1 MKLMKLFLVGIVAS
15 FSVSLSAQEEEETHA
30 YFWADTVTVV
40 GEKEVKL
47 PMVNA
52 ITTKM
57 FVDLQLTPASVGVV
71 TKSIIE
77 NQNGSV
83 LSDAIN
89 NISGVN
95 VQSQFGVHDYF
106 IIRGFDS
113 ISSGLILTDGTPEPE
128 ATFYHLYNIEAVE
141 VLKGP
146 GAFLYGGNPLSGTIN
161 LSRKQP
167 LFSNFANASGSY
179 GKFQSYRGIVD
190 FGLTNQ
196 NKNFAFRLNGLFV
209 DSDSYRDGKNNE
221 VMAVNPAITWR
232 INERSNLNVN
242 FEYVKSE
249 YTPDSGLPIQLDLAT
264 PQIPDNISRTS
275 SFQPETDFSDQKVAR
290 FKLNYDLQ
298 INESF
303 FLRSKFYYTDQDW
316 QSQGT
321 LITNT
326 LSIDPDPNT
335 YLFRTDS
342 KLADRQKMLGNQL
355 ELVSTFRTGSA
366 NHTLLT
372 GFEVTRLSDDFDLEF
387 VGLPEVLLGDLEV
400 EGPGYDLSAGI
411 PQFLA
416 IGDGRSLTFA
426 PYFIDRVSFSEKVQ
440 LFLGGRFD
448 RINYQ
453 DDDRVD
459 FEIFFQAVPDTT
471 STDRTYKKFS
481 PMVGLVVSPTPN
493 VSLYANFGQAFAP
506 PSTTVPGDLKAEE
519 STQFE
524 VGIKNRF
531 LNGKLHFNV
540 AVYSL
545 ERENIPIRSSFSPK
559 EEIGTQKSKGL
570 ELEMS
575 GDFGQ
580 GLFAFLSYAFTDA
593 ELTKFTEFS
602 LQQFQSLDFSGKTA
616 AFAPEHILNFWITKE
631 FSNGLGI
638 AGGGRYLSEQ
648 YIAPDNAYKID
659 SAFTLDAAVSYRFNR
674 FRWSANFKN
683 ITNTESEA
691 RGFRN
696 SSVIPTNPFAVYG
709 SVDFSL

>member
-1 MKLMKLFLVGIVAS
+1 MRLMKSVCLILGFLLI
-15 FSVSLSAQEEEETHA
+15 FSTSLSAQEEEDTHA

-40 GEKEVKL
+40 AEREVKL
-47 PMVNA
+47 PTVNA
-52 ITTKM
+52 ITTKL

-71 TKSIIE
+71 TRSIIE
-77 NQNGSV
+77 NQNGNV
-83 LSDAIN
+83 LSDAMI

-167 LFSNFANASGSY
+167 LFFNFANASGSY
-179 GKFQSYRGIVD
+179 GKFQTYRGTVD

-196 NKNFAFRLNGLFV
+196 SSNLAFRLNGLFV
-209 DSDSYRDGKNNE
+209 GSDSYRDGKNND
-221 VMAVNPAITWR
+221 VIAVNPAVTWR

-249 YTPDSGLPIQLDLAT
+249 YTPDSGIPLRLDLAT
-264 PQIPDNISRTS
+264 PEIPDGISRTS
-275 SFQPETDFSDQKVAR
+275 SFQPETDFSDQKIAR
-290 FKLNYDLQ
+290 FKLNYDSQ
-298 INESF
+298 INES
-303 FLRSKFYYTDQDW
+303 LVVRNKFYYSDQDW
-316 QSQGT
+316 NSRGT
-321 LITNT
+321 LLNGVFSG
-326 LSIDPDPNT
+326 LV
-335 YLFRTDS
+335 FRSDS
-342 KLADRQKMLGNQL
+342 NLDDRQKWVGNQL
-355 ELVSTFRTGSA
+355 EFIWSLQTGA
-366 NHTLLT
+366 MNHTLLT
-372 GFEVTRLSDDFDLEF
+372 GFEVSRLSDDFDLTF
-387 VGLPEVLLGDLEV
+387 VGLNPVLLQD
-400 EGPGYDLSAGI
+400 PGMEIPGVDPTAGI

-416 IGDGRSLTFA
+416 IGDGRSLILA
-426 PYFIDRVSFSEKVQ
+426 PYFMDRISFSEKFQ

-459 FEIFFQAVPDTT
+459 FEIGFSQGGPDTT
-471 STDRTYKKFS
+471 STDRTYKRFS
-481 PMVGLVVSPTPN
+481 PMVGLVVSPSQK

-524 VGIKNRF
+524 FGIKNR
-531 LNGKLHFNV
+531 LLDGKLHFNV

-545 ERENIPIRSSFSPK
+545 ERENIPIRSSFGPQ
-559 EEIGTQKSKGL
+559 EEIGSQKSRGL
-570 ELEMS
+570 ELEIS
-575 GDFGQ
+575 GNFGQ
-580 GLFAFLSYAFTDA
+580 GLFGFLSYAFTDA

-602 LQQFQSLDFSGKTA
+602 LQPFGPLDFSGKTA

-638 AGGGRYLSEQ
+638 AGGGRYLSSQ
-648 YIAPDNAYKID
+648 FIAPDNQFEID
-659 SAFTLDAAVSYRFNR
+659 SALTFDAAVSYRFNR
-674 FRWSANFKN
+674 FRWSVNLKN
-683 ITNTESEA
+683 LTDKKFET

-696 SSVIPTNPFAVYG
+696 TSVIPANPFAVYG
-709 SVDFSL
+709 SLDFSL

>member
-1 MKLMKLFLVGIVAS
+1 MRNMKLFLIIVL
-15 FSVSLSAQEEEETHA
+15 LSSGGRIFAQDSDGSIGF
-30 YFWADTVTVV
+30 FWADTVTVV

-47 PMVNA
+47 PTVNA

-77 NQNGSV
+77 NQNGNV
-83 LSDAIN
+83 LSDAVN

-179 GKFQSYRGIVD
+179 GKFQTYRGTVD

-196 NKNFAFRLNGLFV
+196 NSNLAFRLNGLFV
-209 DSDSYRDGKNNE
+209 GSDSYRDAKNSD
-221 VMAVNPAITWR
+221 VIAVNPAITWR
-232 INERSNLNVN
+232 INEHSNLNVN

-249 YTPDSGLPIQLDLAT
+249 YTPDSGIPLRVDVAT
-264 PQIPDNISRTS
+264 PEIPDNISRTS
-275 SFQPETDFSDQKVAR
+275 SFQPETDFSDQKIAR
-290 FKLNYDLQ
+290 FKLNYDSQ
-298 INESF
+298 INES
-303 FLRSKFYYTDQDW
+303 LVVRNKFYYSDQDW
-316 QSQGT
+316 KSRGT
-321 LITNT
+321 LLNGVR
-326 LSIDPDPNT
+326 SIPGLGDL
-335 YLFRTDS
+335 LFRSDS
-342 KLADRQKMLGNQL
+342 NLDDRQKWVGNQL
-355 ELVSTFRTGSA
+355 EFIWSLQTGA
-366 NHTLLT
+366 MNHTLLT
-372 GFEVTRLSDDFDLEF
+372 GFEVSRLSDDFDLTF
-387 VGLPEVLLGDLEV
+387 VGLNPVLLQD
-400 EGPGYDLSAGI
+400 PGTEI
-411 PQFLA
+411 PGVDPTADSLQFLA

-426 PYFIDRVSFSEKVQ
+426 PYFMDRVSFSEKVQ

-459 FEIFFQAVPDTT
+459 FEIGFSQAGPDTT

-481 PMVGLVVSPTPN
+481 PMIGLVVSPSQR

-506 PSTTVPGDLKAEE
+506 PSTSVPGDLKAEE

-524 VGIKNRF
+524 FGIKSR
-531 LNGKLHFNV
+531 LLDGKLHFNV

-545 ERENIPIRSSFSPK
+545 ERENIPIRSSFGPQ
-559 EEIGTQKSKGL
+559 EEIGSQKSRGL
-570 ELEMS
+570 ELEIS
-575 GDFGQ
+575 GNFGQ
-580 GLFAFLSYAFTDA
+580 GLFGFLSYAFTDA

-659 SAFTLDAAVSYRFNR
+659 SAFTLDAAISYRFNR